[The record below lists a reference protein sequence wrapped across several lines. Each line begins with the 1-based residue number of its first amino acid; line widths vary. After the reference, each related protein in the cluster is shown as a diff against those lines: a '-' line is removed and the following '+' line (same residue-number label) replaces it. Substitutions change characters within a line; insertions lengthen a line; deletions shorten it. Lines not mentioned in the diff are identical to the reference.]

1 MEKVKSPLV
10 FPAAYLVNQVL
21 QTVTKIK
28 VNECRLI
35 SPAYE
40 KEHGIDEKCWGGF
53 WNQSIR
59 FSKENTTFDWFIP
72 SERDVTFAVDFFNAH
87 VSKSL
92 ENVMRLMHQYE
103 KEKNS
108 GLKSSSGVVDD
119 IRLMLLF
126 LAYLLSGV
134 SFYWIR
140 LLRKIFQK

>member
-1 MEKVKSPLV
+1 ML
-10 FPAAYLVNQVL
+10 
-21 QTVTKIK
+21 
-28 VNECRLI
+28 
-35 SPAYE
+35 
-40 KEHGIDEKCWGGF
+40 GGF

-134 SFYWIR
+134 SFLLDPSFEENIPKINHDSESIQQR
-140 LLRKIFQK
+140 LLLLKQIRELARVSNQKEDSIDEATPEYMEKL